1 MISPL
6 SDTDMNIKLLKKG
19 DLAVIIAVAVAALIF
34 AFFAKPQSDRPV
46 AVISVDGVEVETVEL
61 YSLRERKEI
70 NLGGGYNIKIVAE
83 NGGIY
88 FEHSDCPD
96 KLCVNAGVLEE
107 SGDLAVC
114 LPAKTVIT
122 VEGADVDAVVY

>member
-1 MISPL
+1 
-6 SDTDMNIKLLKKG
+6 MNIKLFKKG
-19 DLAVIIAVAVAALIF
+19 DLAVIIAVAVAAVVF
-34 AFFAKPQSDRPV
+34 AFFAKARTDKPV
-46 AVISVDGVEVETVEL
+46 AVISVDGVEVEAVEL
-61 YSLRERKEI
+61 YSLNERKEI
-70 NLGGGYNIKIVAE
+70 NLGGDYNIKIVAE

-96 KLCVNAGVLEE
+96 KLCINAGVLRE

-122 VEGADVDAVVY
+122 VEGTDVDAVVY

>member
-1 MISPL
+1 
-6 SDTDMNIKLLKKG
+6 MNIKLIKKG
-19 DLAVIIAVAVAALIF
+19 DLAVIIAVAVVALIF
-34 AFFAKPQSDRPV
+34 AFFVKPQSDKPI
-46 AVISVDGVEVETVEL
+46 ATISVDGVTVETVEL
-61 YSLRERKEI
+61 YSLNEKREI
-70 NLGGGYNIKIVAE
+70 NLGGEYNIKIVAE

-88 FEHSDCPD
+88 FDHSDCPD
-96 KLCVNAGVLEE
+96 KLCINAGVLEE